1 MAPFQI
7 QITPTVFPVPRIT
20 SLLVNLCPAKGSKWS
35 SAATSGPGGCQGTD
49 RPSWG
54 HSPEDPAAMKLPP
67 SRVLPGVQT
76 QVLEV
81 SAYRWEGRQLHRL
94 MNSLQAHLHRH
105 LSLGTSML
113 PQAHGHPL
121 GLPAYLLPSQG
132 FGLCYPLPLPSLTL
146 PTQPLDL
153 AEMLSLQGCS
163 LTTWI
168 KYQPPLNP
176 SPGYSISL
184 LNYTLL
190 KYLILFLLQHLLS
203 WELIKHM
210 ILHQADKLVKGK
222 N

>member
-1 MAPFQI
+1 
-7 QITPTVFPVPRIT
+7 
-20 SLLVNLCPAKGSKWS
+20 
-35 SAATSGPGGCQGTD
+35 
-49 RPSWG
+49 
-54 HSPEDPAAMKLPP
+54 MKLPP

-105 LSLGTSML
+105 LSLGTPML
-113 PQAHGHPL
+113 PQAHGHPS

-132 FGLCYPLPLPSLTL
+132 FGLCHPLPLPSLTL

-163 LTTWI
+163 LTTWT
-168 KYQPPLNP
+168 KYQLPLNP

-190 KYLILFLLQHLLS
+190 KYLIRFLHYTMLQQCGVTDLH
-203 WELIKHM
+203 IKKQLTCFQNKENTVSCQSLTLTSVTTLRATFQSHT
-210 ILHQADKLVKGK
+210 V
-222 N
+222 